1 MLKPMLGVVAL
12 TLFASQVALA
22 VTGGGATLPEALY
35 KGSPDSILPATF
47 SYEGVGSSAG
57 KRAFLT
63 NDPVLF
69 GATGSVHYAG
79 SDSVLR
85 NVELLDYLV
94 RFNEEYGP
102 LIQIPSVVTP
112 VVVPYRK
119 AGTTALNLSSLQ
131 LCDVFSG
138 ARTTWGQ
145 LLGSGDT
152 TPIRIVY
159 RVDGSGTSELLARHL
174 NSICPTRFATG
185 PLFANA
191 RLPLNGPL
199 PANWTGVSSDAEV
212 RSAINAVDG
221 SIGYAGPEGL
231 PLSDNAKIARVNGLL
246 PSAANVVAAVSTV
259 VPPTT
264 TTARANPLEWV
275 PTFANPTRGY
285 AIVGYTNFIFSQCYR
300 DANAASQIRAFLTR
314 HYGSSVN
321 NAATVAHGF
330 VPLVA
335 IWKSAV
341 MNTFVSGNGENLN
354 INNPNICTN
363 RGRP

>member
-1 MLKPMLGVVAL
+1 
-12 TLFASQVALA
+12 
-22 VTGGGATLPEALY
+22 
-35 KGSPDSILPATF
+35 
-47 SYEGVGSSAG
+47 SSAG

-159 RVDGSGTSELLARHL
+159 RVDGSGTTELLARHL
-174 NSICPTRFATG
+174 NSICPTRVRCSPMPVCRSTARCPPTG
-185 PLFANA
+185 PGYRAMPRFAP
-191 RLPLNGPL
+191 RSMQ
-199 PANWTGVSSDAEV
+199 WTV
-212 RSAINAVDG
+212 RSAMPDRRG
-221 SIGYAGPEGL
+221 FL
-231 PLSDNAKIARVNGLL
+231 F
-246 PSAANVVAAVSTV
+246 
-259 VPPTT
+259 PTM
-264 TTARANPLEWV
+264 RRS
-275 PTFANPTRGY
+275 RG
-285 AIVGYTNFIFSQCYR
+285 
-300 DANAASQIRAFLTR
+300 
-314 HYGSSVN
+314 
-321 NAATVAHGF
+321 
-330 VPLVA
+330 
-335 IWKSAV
+335 
-341 MNTFVSGNGENLN
+341 
-354 INNPNICTN
+354 
-363 RGRP
+363 